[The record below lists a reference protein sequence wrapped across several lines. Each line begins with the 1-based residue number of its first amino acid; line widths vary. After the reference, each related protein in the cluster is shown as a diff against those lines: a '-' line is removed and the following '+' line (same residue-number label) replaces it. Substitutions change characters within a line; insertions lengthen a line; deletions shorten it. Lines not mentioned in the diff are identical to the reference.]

1 MSDCK
6 HDHSHDHNHPRNAD
20 MHDHTNSGGH
30 SHHIANYNLA
40 FQVGISLNFSF
51 VIIEFLYGVWSHSL
65 SLVADAGH
73 NLGDV
78 LSLLLAWGAFYLT
91 KRRPNSLFTYG
102 FKNTSILASA
112 INAITLFIITGM
124 MLWAAINRF
133 QNPESPVAITMMAVA
148 GIGILVNGITAIF
161 FYSGGK
167 SDLNLRGAFV
177 HLAADA
183 LISLAVVVSGVIIYY
198 TQISWIDPLLTV
210 LICLFIIYSSWGI
223 LKESF
228 ILSVQGVPSYI
239 KYENVKKYLEETKLV
254 TGVHDLHIWAIST
267 NENALSTHLKVNG
280 KHPGDQFLQN
290 IAGDLKSKFRI
301 HHTTIQI
308 ELGDTNEE
316 CALETHHKIQN

>member
-6 HDHSHDHNHPRNAD
+6 HDHSHDH
-20 MHDHTNSGGH
+20 DHSHGH
-30 SHHIANYNLA
+30 SHEGGHGHTHFVANYNLA
-40 FQVGISLNFSF
+40 FQVGILLNFSF

-78 LSLLLAWGAFYLT
+78 LSLLLAWAAYHLT
-91 KRRPNSLFTYG
+91 KRRPNALFTYG

-124 MLWAAINRF
+124 MLWEAVNRF
-133 QNPESPVAITMMAVA
+133 QNPESPVALTMMWVA
-148 GIGILVNGITAIF
+148 GIGILVNGITAFF

-167 SDLNLRGAFV
+167 VDLNLKGAFV

-183 LISLAVVVSGVIIYY
+183 LISLAVVISGIIIYY
-198 TQISWIDPLLTV
+198 TQASWIDPVLTV
-210 LICLFIIYSSWGI
+210 FICLFIIYSSWGI

-239 KYENVKKYLEETKLV
+239 KYEKVKKYLEEIKLV
-254 TGVHDLHIWAIST
+254 NGVHDLHIWAIST

-280 KHPGDQFLQN
+280 KHPGDLFLQN
-290 IAGDLKSKFRI
+290 IASDLKSKFRI

-308 ELGDTNEE
+308 ELGDTTEE
-316 CALETHHKIQN
+316 CALETHHKI